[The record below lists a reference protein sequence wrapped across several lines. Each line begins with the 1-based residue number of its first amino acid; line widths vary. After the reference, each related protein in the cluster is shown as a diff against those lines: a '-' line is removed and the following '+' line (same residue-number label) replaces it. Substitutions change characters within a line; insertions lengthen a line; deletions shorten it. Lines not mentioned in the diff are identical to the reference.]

1 MSFDKVKQATV
12 ELFNSNIEPFK
23 EIVSK
28 DIHCES
34 IHKSS
39 SGSSVKN
46 YDEMME
52 MVKDAKSNWTG
63 EHEIKCLI
71 DTPEVVVKT
80 VNGFDP
86 NFTYLEI
93 DHLKDGKII
102 KHFYGK
108 VPK

>member
-1 MSFDKVKQATV
+1 MSFNKIKQATV
-12 ELFNSNIEPFK
+12 ELFNSNINPFK

-28 DIHCES
+28 DVHCES

-46 YDEMME
+46 YDEMMQ
-52 MVKDAKSNWTG
+52 MVEDAMSNWTG

-86 NFTYLEI
+86 NFTYLDI
-93 DHLKDGKII
+93 DHLQAGKII
-102 KHFYGK
+102 KHLYGK
-108 VPK
+108 GPK